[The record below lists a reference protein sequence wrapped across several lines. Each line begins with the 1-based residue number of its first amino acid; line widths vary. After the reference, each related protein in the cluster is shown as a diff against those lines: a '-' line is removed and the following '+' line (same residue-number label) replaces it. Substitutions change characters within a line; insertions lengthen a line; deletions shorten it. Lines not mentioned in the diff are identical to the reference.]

1 MDSFLKTSIIYGLF
15 VLCYIATDIARYKA
29 HQHKPTPINILALTA
44 VFIVIAFVYVVAV
57 YCVIRL
63 PIEPPPKK
71 NKDEQREPLLGGGDT
86 DSKDKG
92 AVHVPGVY
100 DYIS

>member
-15 VLCYIATDIARYKA
+15 VLCYITTDIARYKA
-29 HQHKPTPINILALTA
+29 HQHKPTPLNILALTA
-44 VFIVIAFVYVVAV
+44 VFIVIAFVYVFAV
-57 YCVIRL
+57 YCVIRI
-63 PIEPPPKK
+63 PSEK
-71 NKDEQREPLLGGGDT
+71 NKKDDQREPLLGGGDN
-86 DSKDKG
+86 DSEDKG

>member
-44 VFIVIAFVYVVAV
+44 VFIVIAIVYIVSV
-57 YCVIRL
+57 YCLIR
-63 PIEPPPKK
+63 PTPPPKK
-71 NKDEQREPLLGGGDT
+71 TNDEPLLGGGDN
-86 DSKDKG
+86 DKG
-92 AVHVPGVY
+92 AVHVPGVHVFV
-100 DYIS
+100 